1 MVCRNK
7 MRTSIIDIFIFID
20 ISRLKYM
27 IWTVLKNGYEP
38 FLKLFQSHFCQTIQR
53 LDDKV
58 LLRPR
63 FRRLYE
69 PWMNLWLYSLWY
81 IVNAFVF
88 VVDLRERI
96 LKRECFK
103 TCSQQWYHNLLW
115 NIDHLFIFSVRN
127 VCIIH
132 SLEKYSQNSVKH
144 LLRLLNVIYYLI
156 CVMMNNQNS
165 PRFHWQLTT
174 YT

>member
-1 MVCRNK
+1 

-63 FRRLYE
+63 FRRLYG
-69 PWMNLWLYSLWY
+69 PWMTLWLYSLWCS
-81 IVNAFVF
+81 VNAFVF
-88 VVDLRERI
+88 VVDLREAMLQRKV
-96 LKRECFK
+96 LKHKLSVSIMICLNYFEASITYSGFLK
-103 TCSQQWYHNLLW
+103 GLFA
-115 NIDHLFIFSVRN
+115 LFILMKN
-127 VCIIH
+127 IH
-132 SLEKYSQNSVKH
+132 RIE
-144 LLRLLNVIYYLI
+144 LNIY
-156 CVMMNNQNS
+156 
-165 PRFHWQLTT
+165 
-174 YT
+174 